1 MAAANEREER
11 PVTAADL
18 KSGVKLIAGHAV
30 LLIVSDARGD
40 PRLKRRT
47 GPARPQ
53 PSAR

>member
-11 PVTAADL
+11 SVSAADL
-18 KSGVKLIAGHAV
+18 KSGVSLVAGHAV

-40 PRLKRRT
+40 VRLLRRPE
-47 GPARPQ
+47 PARPQ